1 MLRMARPDLLS
12 YWRHRPFWLLVALAL
27 SLLLSVST
35 TARAA
40 GPGPS
45 AGAGMVAAG
54 ARVVELLDG
63 IERNLVALRA
73 QLELIGVDDAD
84 PGRAPSLR
92 EQIALN
98 PGLGDGG
105 RVFRLRTM
113 EAIVRALDRRVD
125 GLIQAQHRAGDD
137 RGLDIAR
144 LMSLDARSLQ
154 WGIEELRFAREAHLL
169 EAARGRIG
177 QALDEIARGAVAVA
191 TLHAGV
197 APPPPPAKQAG

>member
-1 MLRMARPDLLS
+1 MLRMANPDL

-35 TARAA
+35 PARAA
-40 GPGPS
+40 GPDPS
-45 AGAGMVAAG
+45 AGVA
-54 ARVVELLDG
+54 ELMGG
-63 IERNLVALRA
+63 IERNLAALRA

-92 EQIALN
+92 EQIALS

-105 RVFRLRTM
+105 RVFRLRAM

-125 GLIQAQHRAGDD
+125 GLIEAQHRAGND

-144 LMSLDARSLQ
+144 LMSLDARSVQ
-154 WGIEELRFAREAHLL
+154 WGIEELRFAREPHLV
-169 EAARGRIG
+169 EAARGRIA
-177 QALDEIARGAVAVA
+177 QALDELARGAAAVA
-191 TLHAGV
+191 TLHV
-197 APPPPPAKQAG
+197 ELAPPPARANAG